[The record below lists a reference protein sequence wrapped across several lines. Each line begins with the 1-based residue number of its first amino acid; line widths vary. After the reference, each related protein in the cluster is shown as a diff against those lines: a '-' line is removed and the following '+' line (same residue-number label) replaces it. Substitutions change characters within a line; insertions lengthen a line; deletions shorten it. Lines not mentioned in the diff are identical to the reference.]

1 MIDSFVA
8 ILILPIF
15 TLIRD
20 HPDHMAGEQGGA
32 LPALGGPGTKQGGS
46 QQGGGEVGHHHLC
59 HHQHHHHQHHPENNC
74 GPTIVSLVQFEE
86 DYNTRTLKCRK
97 EWVGGWVVVS
107 DCLSQTRP
115 TPRSPDS
122 DSNHH
127 RHQTRGAVKRF
138 LC

>member
-32 LPALGGPGTKQGGS
+32 LPALGGPGTEQGGS

-59 HHQHHHHQHHPENNC
+59 QH
-74 GPTIVSLVQFEE
+74 
-86 DYNTRTLKCRK
+86 
-97 EWVGGWVVVS
+97 
-107 DCLSQTRP
+107 
-115 TPRSPDS
+115 
-122 DSNHH
+122 
-127 RHQTRGAVKRF
+127 
-138 LC
+138 